1 MKGLGIKFISSVF
14 RIQIFMQAERR
25 RKNHNKRVFTST
37 VHSSGKTTQHT
48 FEYLSPM
55 SELKVG
61 NDNAL
66 ARVTNNGP
74 ISIMAYCCSSILM
87 TVTNKFVVNKNDF
100 NMFFI
105 MLVVQCL
112 VCTMVLVV
120 LKGLGYAKFRPL
132 NKTDIKSWLPISVLL
147 VLMIYT
153 SSKALNLLAVP
164 IYTIFKNLTI
174 ILIAYGEV
182 LFFGGSVT
190 SMELSSFLLMVLS
203 SIVATWGDRQDMA
216 AKAQSDALSMAQN
229 AAAGVGAASLTD
241 VTSSLNVGYLWMLL
255 NCVSSALF
263 VLIMRKRI
271 KVTNFKDFDT
281 MFYNNA
287 LAMPILL
294 IASFLFED
302 WSSANLHKNF
312 SNESMTALIISGAAS
327 VGISYCS
334 GWCVRVTSSTTY
346 SMVGALNKLPIAL
359 SGLLFFDAPKNF
371 LSILSIFIGFLSGV
385 VYVVAKQKKV
395 KQQPPK

>member
-1 MKGLGIKFISSVF
+1 
-14 RIQIFMQAERR
+14 
-25 RKNHNKRVFTST
+25 
-37 VHSSGKTTQHT
+37 
-48 FEYLSPM
+48 M
-55 SELKVG
+55 SELKIG
-61 NDNAL
+61 NEHAL
-66 ARVTNNGP
+66 ASITNNGP
-74 ISIMAYCCSSILM
+74 ISILAYCCSSILM
-87 TVTNKFVVNKNDF
+87 TVTNKFVVNKGDF
-100 NMFFI
+100 NMFFV

-112 VCTMVLVV
+112 VCTLVLMV

-132 NKTDIKSWLPISVLL
+132 NKTDIKNWLPISFLL

-153 SSKALNLLAVP
+153 SSKALNLLPVP

-182 LFFGGSVT
+182 LFFGGTVT
-190 SMELSSFLLMVLS
+190 SMELSSFLLMVFS
-203 SIVATWGDRQDMA
+203 SVVATWGDRQDTA
-216 AKAQSDALSMAQN
+216 AKIHSEALQAAHNAVGGGVNGAAQGGTPGTAGLAN
-229 AAAGVGAASLTD
+229 AAANVLPEAAS
-241 VTSSLNVGYLWMLL
+241 SFNPGYLWMLF

-271 KVTNFKDFDT
+271 KLTNFKDFDT

-287 LAMPILL
+287 LAMPILA
-294 IASFLFED
+294 IASLMFED
-302 WSSANLHKNF
+302 WSSANLNKNF
-312 SNESMTALIISGAAS
+312 SRESMSALIISGAAS

-385 VYVVAKQKKV
+385 VYVVAKQNKM
-395 KQQPPK
+395 KQQQPK

>member
-1 MKGLGIKFISSVF
+1 
-14 RIQIFMQAERR
+14 
-25 RKNHNKRVFTST
+25 
-37 VHSSGKTTQHT
+37 
-48 FEYLSPM
+48 M
-55 SELKVG
+55 SELKAG
-61 NDNAL
+61 NEHAL
-66 ARVTNNGP
+66 ARITNNGP
-74 ISIMAYCCSSILM
+74 ISILAYCCSSILM

-100 NMFFI
+100 NMFFV

-112 VCTMVLVV
+112 VCTLVLVV

-132 NKTDIKSWLPISVLL
+132 NKTDTKNWLPISFLL

-153 SSKALNLLAVP
+153 SSKALNLLPVP

-203 SIVATWGDRQDMA
+203 SVVATLGDRQDHA
-216 AKAQSDALSMAQN
+216 AKAQSEALAVAQK
-229 AAAGVGAASLTD
+229 AAAGVSGAASGAAAGAATGG
-241 VTSSLNVGYLWMLL
+241 VPEGISAFNPGYLWMLF
-255 NCVSSALF
+255 NCLSSALF
-263 VLIMRKRI
+263 VLTMRKRI
-271 KVTNFKDFDT
+271 KLTNFKDFDT

-294 IASFLFED
+294 LASFLFED
-302 WSSANLHKNF
+302 WSSSNLNINF
-312 SNESMTALIISGAAS
+312 SNESMTALVISGAAS

-385 VYVVAKQKKV
+385 VYVVAKQKKM
-395 KQQPPK
+395 KQQPLK